1 MIVIVKTLL
10 VALLLLAV
18 GACSTEQNTV
28 AQGPEGSWWLGGA
41 DGGVFVDI
49 KDDNNRNDTI
59 YYGTIYFD
67 SDKTIWYQGP
77 FKLVGNIKFQV
88 DNHEQYS
95 GWDGERLHLQNSSYL
110 DPLNPIPSL

>member
-1 MIVIVKTLL
+1 MVNMKVLFITLL
-10 VALLLLAV
+10 VLTV
-18 GACSTEQNTV
+18 SACTTESYT
-28 AQGPEGSWWLGGA
+28 APQGSEGSWWLGGA

-77 FKLVGNIKFQV
+77 FKLVGSINFQV
-88 DNHEQYS
+88 DDHEQYS
-95 GWDGERLHLQNSSYL
+95 GWDGERLHLQDSSYL
-110 DPLNPIPSL
+110 EPVNSIPPL

>member
-1 MIVIVKTLL
+1 MKTLL
-10 VALLLLAV
+10 ASLLLLAI
-18 GACSTEQNTV
+18 GACSTEQYTA
-28 AQGPEGSWWLGGA
+28 AQGLEGSWWLGGA

-49 KDDNNRNDTI
+49 KDNNNRDDTI

-77 FKLVGNIKFQV
+77 FKLVGDIKFQV

-110 DPLNPIPSL
+110 EPVNPIPPL

>member
-1 MIVIVKTLL
+1 MINMKILLIILL
-10 VALLLLAV
+10 VLV
-18 GACSTEQNTV
+18 IGACTTESNT
-28 AQGPEGSWWLGGA
+28 APQGPEGSWWLGGA

-49 KDDNNRNDTI
+49 KDDNNRNDAI

-77 FKLVGNIKFQV
+77 FKLVGNINFQV

-95 GWDGERLHLQNSSYL
+95 GWDGKRLHLQDSSYL
-110 DPLNPIPSL
+110 EAINPIPLL

>member
-1 MIVIVKTLL
+1 MPAPQKAIPPRRVQK
-10 VALLLLAV
+10 
-18 GACSTEQNTV
+18 E
-28 AQGPEGSWWLGGA
+28 A

-49 KDDNNRNDTI
+49 KDDNNRNDAT

-77 FKLVGNIKFQV
+77 FKLVGNINFQV

-95 GWDGERLHLQNSSYL
+95 GWDGERLHLQDSSYL
-110 DPLNPIPSL
+110 EAVNPIPLL